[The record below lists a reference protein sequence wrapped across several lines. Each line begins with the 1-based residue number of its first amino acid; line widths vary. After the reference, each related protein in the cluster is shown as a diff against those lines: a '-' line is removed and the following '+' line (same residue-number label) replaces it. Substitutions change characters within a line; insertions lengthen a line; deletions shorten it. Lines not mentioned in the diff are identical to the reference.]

1 MRELG
6 QNNTG
11 DGAELHGILQHLEAA
26 LVDVDR
32 LQLMVIGAQ
41 LSQVIE
47 ELRTLIDA

>member
-6 QNNTG
+6 QNTTI
-11 DGAELHGILQHLEAA
+11 DRAELHGILQRLEAA
-26 LVDVDR
+26 LGDVDQ

-47 ELRTLIDA
+47 EIRAMIDA